1 MPPFSTRIIPNKRRF
16 GAKSDRYLPEAGT
29 PLTELGHKVGLAE
42 QGKARLLPRP
52 SARPHPEAGA
62 FGKNAMNLPKWR
74 LALAALLGLMI
85 APHGAFV
92 TAAKA
97 APACIG
103 PASDTWIN
111 ITVDRVRN
119 SKGLITATL
128 YPNEPKRFL
137 VKNGSLYVAS
147 TPATS
152 GQTRFCLFVPNPG
165 TYAIAIYHDEDSSGT
180 INRGGLFGIPSEA
193 VGFSNNPTIF
203 LGPPSLRSVLV
214 KIDHSNQNTTI
225 NVKKF

>member
-1 MPPFSTRIIPNKRRF
+1 
-16 GAKSDRYLPEAGT
+16 
-29 PLTELGHKVGLAE
+29 
-42 QGKARLLPRP
+42 
-52 SARPHPEAGA
+52 
-62 FGKNAMNLPKWR
+62 MNLPKWR
-74 LALAALLGLMI
+74 HALALLLGLMI
-85 APHGAFV
+85 APQGAWV

-103 PASDTWIN
+103 PTSDTWIN
-111 ITVDRVRN
+111 VTVDRVRN

-128 YPNEPKRFL
+128 YPNDPKRFL

-147 TPATS
+147 TPAAA
-152 GQTRFCLFVPNPG
+152 GQTRFCLFVPHPG

-203 LGPPSLRSVLV
+203 LGPPSLRSTLV
-214 KIDHSNQNTTI
+214 KVEHSNQSITI

>member
-1 MPPFSTRIIPNKRRF
+1 MLATMFTLPNRAKPAYGPAGSAPFVQERRF
-16 GAKSDRYLPEAGT
+16 GED
-29 PLTELGHKVGLAE
+29 V
-42 QGKARLLPRP
+42 
-52 SARPHPEAGA
+52 
-62 FGKNAMNLPKWR
+62 MIMPKWR
-74 LALAALLGLMI
+74 TALATVLGLI
-85 APHGAFV
+85 TAPPEMLVG
-92 TAAKA
+92 TAQA

-103 PASDTWIN
+103 PASETWIN

-147 TPATS
+147 TPATV
-152 GQTRFCLFVPNPG
+152 GQTRFCLFVPHPG

-203 LGPPSLRSVLV
+203 LGPPSLRSTLV
-214 KIDHSNQNTTI
+214 KIEHPNQSITI

>member
-1 MPPFSTRIIPNKRRF
+1 
-16 GAKSDRYLPEAGT
+16 
-29 PLTELGHKVGLAE
+29 
-42 QGKARLLPRP
+42 
-52 SARPHPEAGA
+52 
-62 FGKNAMNLPKWR
+62 MNVPKGR
-74 LALAALLGLMI
+74 LALALALGTI
-85 APHGAFV
+85 AAPSELLAPSAH
-92 TAAKA
+92 A

-111 ITVDRVRN
+111 ISVDRVRN

-128 YPNEPKRFL
+128 YPNDPKRFL

-147 TPATS
+147 TPAAA
-152 GQTRFCLFVPNPG
+152 GQTRFCLFVPHPG

-203 LGPPSLRSVLV
+203 LGPPSLRSTLV
-214 KIDHSNQNTTI
+214 KVEHPNQSITI
-225 NVKKF
+225 NVRKF

>member
-1 MPPFSTRIIPNKRRF
+1 MRTGSLRNVVTTLALPN
-16 GAKSDRYLPEAGT
+16 GAKPAYSPA
-29 PLTELGHKVGLAE
+29 LT
-42 QGKARLLPRP
+42 ARLP
-52 SARPHPEAGA
+52 SDAAD
-62 FGKNAMNLPKWR
+62 FGNDTMILPKWR
-74 LALAALLGLMI
+74 TALATLLGLMI
-85 APHGAFV
+85 APHGVLV
-92 TAAKA
+92 TTAHA

-111 ITVDRVRN
+111 LTVDRVRN

-137 VKNGSLYVAS
+137 VKRGSLYVAS
-147 TPATS
+147 TPATT
-152 GQTRFCLFVPNPG
+152 GQTRFCLFVPHPG

-203 LGPPSLRSVLV
+203 LGPPSLRSVL
-214 KIDHSNQNTTI
+214 INIEHPNQSITI
-225 NVKKF
+225 NLKKF

>member
-1 MPPFSTRIIPNKRRF
+1 MAPPGSRF
-16 GAKSDRYLPEAGT
+16 LVQERWFWEDVMT
-29 PLTELGHKVGLAE
+29 
-42 QGKARLLPRP
+42 
-52 SARPHPEAGA
+52 
-62 FGKNAMNLPKWR
+62 LPKWR
-74 LALAALLGLMI
+74 TALATALGLI
-85 APHGAFV
+85 TAPPGLLV
-92 TAAKA
+92 DTAQA

-103 PASDTWIN
+103 PASETWIN

-147 TPATS
+147 TPATV
-152 GQTRFCLFVPNPG
+152 GQTRFCLFVPHPG

-203 LGPPSLRSVLV
+203 LGPPSLRSTLV
-214 KIDHSNQNTTI
+214 KIEHPNQSITI

>member
-1 MPPFSTRIIPNKRRF
+1 MILPKRR
-16 GAKSDRYLPEAGT
+16 
-29 PLTELGHKVGLAE
+29 
-42 QGKARLLPRP
+42 
-52 SARPHPEAGA
+52 
-62 FGKNAMNLPKWR
+62 N
-74 LALAALLGLMI
+74 ALAALLGFI
-85 APHGAFV
+85 AASCG
-92 TAAKA
+92 TMAARAYA

-103 PASDTWIN
+103 PASETFIN

-147 TPATS
+147 TPATV
-152 GQTRFCLFVPNPG
+152 GQTRFCLFVPHSG

-214 KIDHSNQNTTI
+214 RIDHPNQSITI
-225 NVKKF
+225 NLKKF

>member
-1 MPPFSTRIIPNKRRF
+1 MFALPNRAKLAN
-16 GAKSDRYLPEAGT
+16 GAA
-29 PLTELGHKVGLAE
+29 
-42 QGKARLLPRP
+42 Q
-52 SARPHPEAGA
+52 SARPFPGA
-62 FGKNAMNLPKWR
+62 LIFGKNVMILPKWR
-74 LALAALLGLMI
+74 TALATMLGLMI
-85 APHGAFV
+85 APQGAFV
-92 TAAKA
+92 SPAAA

-119 SKGLITATL
+119 SRGLITATL

-147 TPATS
+147 TPATA
-152 GQTRFCLFVPNPG
+152 GQTRFCLFVPHPG
-165 TYAIAIYHDEDSSGT
+165 IYAIAMYHDEDSSGT

-203 LGPPSLRSVLV
+203 LGPPSLRSTLV
-214 KIDHSNQNTTI
+214 KIEHANQSITI
-225 NVKKF
+225 NLKKF

>member
-1 MPPFSTRIIPNKRRF
+1 
-16 GAKSDRYLPEAGT
+16 
-29 PLTELGHKVGLAE
+29 
-42 QGKARLLPRP
+42 
-52 SARPHPEAGA
+52 
-62 FGKNAMNLPKWR
+62 
-74 LALAALLGLMI
+74 
-85 APHGAFV
+85 
-92 TAAKA
+92 
-97 APACIG
+97 
-103 PASDTWIN
+103 
-111 ITVDRVRN
+111 
-119 SKGLITATL
+119 
-128 YPNEPKRFL
+128 L

-152 GQTRFCLFVPNPG
+152 GQTRFCLFVPHPG

>member
-1 MPPFSTRIIPNKRRF
+1 MPRFSTRIIPILSRF
-16 GAKSDRYLPEAGT
+16 GAKAALASQRRSGHRPIAVTTLALPNRAKPAYCPALSVRLSSEA
-29 PLTELGHKVGLAE
+29 AD
-42 QGKARLLPRP
+42 
-52 SARPHPEAGA
+52 
-62 FGKNAMNLPKWR
+62 FGKKVMILPKWR
-74 LALAALLGLMI
+74 HAQASMLGLLI
-85 APHGAFV
+85 ALQGVFA
-92 TAAKA
+92 TASEA

-119 SKGLITATL
+119 NKGLITATL

-147 TPATS
+147 APAVAT
-152 GQTRFCLFVPNPG
+152 QTRFCLFVPRPG
-165 TYAIAIYHDEDSSGT
+165 TYAVAIYHDEDSSGT

-203 LGPPSLRSVLV
+203 LGPPSLRSTLV
-214 KIDHSNQNTTI
+214 KVDHPNQSITI
-225 NVKKF
+225 NLKKF

>member
-1 MPPFSTRIIPNKRRF
+1 MI
-16 GAKSDRYLPEAGT
+16 
-29 PLTELGHKVGLAE
+29 
-42 QGKARLLPRP
+42 
-52 SARPHPEAGA
+52 
-62 FGKNAMNLPKWR
+62 LPKWR
-74 LALAALLGLMI
+74 RALALALGIVFASSAM
-85 APHGAFV
+85 V
-92 TAAKA
+92 AAEAHA

-119 SKGLITATL
+119 NRGLITATL
-128 YPNEPKRFL
+128 YPNDPKRFL

-147 TPATS
+147 TPAAI
-152 GQTRFCLFVPNPG
+152 GQTRFCLFVPHPG

-214 KIDHSNQNTTI
+214 RVEHANQAITI
-225 NVKKF
+225 NVRKF

>member
-1 MPPFSTRIIPNKRRF
+1 MTLPKRR
-16 GAKSDRYLPEAGT
+16 T
-29 PLTELGHKVGLAE
+29 
-42 QGKARLLPRP
+42 
-52 SARPHPEAGA
+52 
-62 FGKNAMNLPKWR
+62 
-74 LALAALLGLMI
+74 ALATLLGLI
-85 APHGAFV
+85 TASPGTFVDTAQAAP
-92 TAAKA
+92 A

-103 PASDTWIN
+103 PASETWIN

-128 YPNEPKRFL
+128 YTNEPKRFL

-147 TPATS
+147 TPATV
-152 GQTRFCLFVPNPG
+152 GQTRFCLFVPHPG

-203 LGPPSLRSVLV
+203 LGPPSLRSTLV
-214 KIDHSNQNTTI
+214 KIEHPNQSITI

>member
-1 MPPFSTRIIPNKRRF
+1 MPPFSTRIIPIKRQF
-16 GAKSDRYLPEAGT
+16 GAKLDGCLPEARAV
-29 PLTELGHKVGLAE
+29 PADHDCNVGLAE
-42 QGKARLLPRP
+42 RGKARLLPRP
-52 SARPHPEAGA
+52 SARLYPEAGA
-62 FGKNAMNLPKWR
+62 FGKNAMILPKWR
-74 LALAALLGLMI
+74 LAMAALPGLML

-92 TAAKA
+92 SAAKA

-152 GQTRFCLFVPNPG
+152 GQTRFCLFVPRPG

-203 LGPPSLRSVLV
+203 LGPPSLRSTLV
-214 KIDHSNQNTTI
+214 KIDHPNQSITI